1 MELIQNHFPDH
12 TILNCSDR
20 SKYEILEIIKL
31 YNIIPKLIIYV
42 KHNEFNN
49 DFFKELSH
57 LQNETRYIDFY
68 CINCDSF
75 YYGSKI
81 NDKGLRKFKET
92 ILNDNLTS

>member
-31 YNIIPKLIIYV
+31 YNIIPKLIIFV
-42 KHNEFNN
+42 KHNELTN

-57 LQNETRYIDFY
+57 LENETRYIDFY
-68 CINCDSF
+68 CINCNSC
-75 YYGSKI
+75 YYGNKI
-81 NDKGLRKFKET
+81 NNDGIIKFKEIILT
-92 ILNDNLTS
+92 ELND